1 MKRFNLKLTDE
12 EHEQLKKVAK
22 SHNKSM
28 TDIVRIYLRVGLAAE
43 KEDADL
49 IIRRREKH
57 QHIIIV

>member
-22 SHNKSM
+22 GHDKSM
-28 TDIVRIYLRVGLAAE
+28 TQLMRIYLRIGLAAE
-43 KEDADL
+43 KDDADL